1 MAGRFSTAKRSKE
14 ATSEAVSKIGD
25 AFASGAEAAEK
36 QSRWKSFI
44 NSKAVQGI
52 CAGSKTFGKFV
63 AAKTATA
70 AKWAGT
76 KAKDAGHD
84 LWQGTKAFGHSFADS
99 YRTRQEEKRTAKF
112 IKGCEERGF
121 VVMAQD
127 EFQSAYKSMSD
138 MHKALYPERPSN
150 PDGPTDVDAVFTYFY
165 TDNAISQMRDRIMHF
180 NATNGI
186 NEPATAIQNT
196 VEYPAA
202 AKTLADAYPETQE
215 FLASKFDPAKAK
227 ELADKMSAE
236 NTAAKTEPKSKS
248 NASVLTDD
256 ELKSAK
262 TVFEYDYEHNDG
274 DQIWDDTRSYKVD
287 TKTGSF
293 VRVSTDG
300 WTGNTTVAKVTVDE
314 FNKDMAR
321 VNEEIARQDS
331 LRAQGHYVR
340 GGYSITSKFTD
351 EDKALV
357 DEVTSPAAEMKDNI
371 RDAAENGVKSDKLS
385 TKLSQACAS
394 LDERLAQIRE
404 SLDRINQAQ
413 TEEEKSQIASDCI
426 RELRNHIV
434 GMGNKLNE
442 DVHDI
447 EASKSDASKTDRG
460 NEFDFAETDDTKDA
474 AADYDGV

>member
-1 MAGRFSTAKRSKE
+1 MATIFSTKKREANASKLE
-14 ATSEAVSKIGD
+14 SVFETGVEQAN
-25 AFASGAEAAEK
+25 EK
-36 QSRWKSFI
+36 SRWKSFI
-44 NSKAVQGI
+44 ESKPVQGI
-52 CAGSKTFGKFV
+52 CHGTQAFGRFV
-63 AAKTATA
+63 AAKTKA
-70 AKWAGT
+70 AAQWTGT
-76 KAKDAGHD
+76 KLKDAGHD
-84 LWQGTKAFGHSFADS
+84 FGQGAKAFGHSFAES

-121 VVMAQD
+121 VVMSQED
-127 EFQSAYKSMSD
+127 FQNAHKSMSD
-138 MHKALYPERPSN
+138 MYKALYPSGPSS
-150 PDGPTDVDAVFTYFY
+150 VDDIFTYA
-165 TDNAISQMRDRIMHF
+165 DAGEAVSKMRDRIMHF

-186 NEPATAIQNT
+186 DESAAAIQNT

-236 NTAAKTEPKSKS
+236 NTVVKTEPKSKPD
-248 NASVLTDD
+248 AFTLTDD

-300 WTGNTTVAKVTVDE
+300 WTGNTTVKKVTVDE

-331 LRAQGHYVR
+331 LRAHGHSMR

-371 RDAAENGVKSDKLS
+371 HDAAENGTKSVKFSEQLNLVK
-385 TKLSQACAS
+385 
-394 LDERLAQIRE
+394 E
-404 SLDRINQAQ
+404 SLELRCQYIQNAFQRMAQAEN
-413 TEEEKSQIASDCI
+413 EEQRTQIAADCMQQ
-426 RELRNHIV
+426 LRNDLSGISNAIKEQKDAIENPV
-434 GMGNKLNE
+434 TE
-442 DVHDI
+442 D
-447 EASKSDASKTDRG
+447 KGRG
-460 NEFDFAETDDTKDA
+460 NEFDFAE
-474 AADYDGV
+474 ADSTEAQQSLGV